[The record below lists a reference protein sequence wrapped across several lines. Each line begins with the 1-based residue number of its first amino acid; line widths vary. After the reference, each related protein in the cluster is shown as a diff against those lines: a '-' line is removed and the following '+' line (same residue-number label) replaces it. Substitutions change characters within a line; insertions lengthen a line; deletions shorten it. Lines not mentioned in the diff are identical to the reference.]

1 MYLNIV
7 SIFVKIP
14 LILARKLWH
23 ALLHSSNQT
32 SHIHE
37 YTFFPRDKV
46 EIEANNFATELLID
60 EKDILIYMR
69 EEFIYGTE

>member
-7 SIFVKIP
+7 WTFVKIP
-14 LILARKLWH
+14 LVLDHGLEH

-32 SHIHE
+32 SYIHE
-37 YTFFPRDKV
+37 CALFPRGKV
-46 EIEANNFATELLID
+46 GIESNKFASELLID

-69 EEFIYGTE
+69 KEFVYGIE